1 MLIDDNK
8 IDLFVHQRM
17 LQNFDNNISVSM
29 FSSPT
34 LSIQYLEK
42 LQNFDN
48 NISVSMFSSP
58 TLSIQYLENIGKAA
72 NIEKE
77 TTPDI
82 ILLDINMPELN
93 GFQVLKKFETMDVF
107 YRNEIDVIMLSSSQ
121 SSIDLDK
128 SKNTTLCKEYL
139 TKPLTLEKIRTAF
152 NSPPNIN

>member
-17 LQNFDNNISVSM
+17 
-29 FSSPT
+29 
-34 LSIQYLEK
+34 